1 MAGDRADRFDRADF
15 ASRPD
20 KRTASQPM
28 GSEKALP
35 VKPAVAEKPAPPD
48 PPPPKAL
55 QTQPVSTPPK
65 WQRSELRPDDQI
77 VNIVE
82 TGPPATAP
90 LTDDARTGFVLRDGE
105 SNRVIL
111 VDTGPAPAPRVT
123 QGTAVPLVQGSP
135 VALAQGV
142 AVPMAVGQAVPLTQ
156 GSALPAEKETS
167 PLSLIKQVL
176 SNPALQKAAA
186 SALSSERA
194 GEVAPQEQEG
204 GNFLGA
210 ALGSLLGDIGSS

>member
-1 MAGDRADRFDRADF
+1 MADDRADRFDRTDF
-15 ASRPD
+15 AARPE
-20 KRTASQPM
+20 KRSAASSVA
-28 GSEKALP
+28 SEKALP
-35 VKPAVAEKPAPPD
+35 AKPTTVENLTPVAPPAPPI
-48 PPPPKAL
+48 PPR
-55 QTQPVSTPPK
+55 QPASAPAK

-82 TGPPATAP
+82 TGPPASSTP
-90 LTDDARTGFVLRDGE
+90 LTDDARTGFVLRDGD

-123 QGTAVPLVQGSP
+123 QGTAVPLVQGAP

-142 AVPMAVGQAVPLTQ
+142 VVPMAEGQAVPLSRGT
-156 GSALPAEKETS
+156 AMPADKETS

-176 SNPALQKAAA
+176 SDPALRTAATN
-186 SALSSERA
+186 ALSSERSGDVA
-194 GEVAPQEQEG
+194 QQQGES
-204 GNFLGA
+204 NFLGA